1 MVVRVFRVR
10 VHPGKEDQF
19 ERFVIETGIPMVKAQ
34 EGCTHVTAG
43 KSRWSEQP
51 EFVVVTH
58 WRSVDAL
65 KAFAVPDWQEAVIEP
80 EEEHMLAEV
89 FCDHYETIEDGLSRQ
104 SGGLARTLWV
114 GKGLDPDDSPI
125 AESQER

>member
-1 MVVRVFRVR
+1 MMCWGRANRIGWIRPRRKVVVVRVFRVR
-10 VHPGKEDQF
+10 VHPGKEDEF

-43 KSRWSEQP
+43 RSRWSEQP

-65 KAFAVPDWQEAVIEP
+65 QAFAGPDWQKAVIEP

-89 FCDHYETIEDGLSRQ
+89 FCDHYETIDTG
-104 SGGLARTLWV
+104 
-114 GKGLDPDDSPI
+114 
-125 AESQER
+125 

>member
-1 MVVRVFRVR
+1 VVVRVFRVR
-10 VHPGKEDQF
+10 VQPGKEDEF

-43 KSRWSEQP
+43 KSRWSGQP

-65 KAFAVPDWQEAVIEP
+65 QAFAGPDWQKAVIEP
-80 EEEHMLAEV
+80 EEEDMLAEV
-89 FCDHYETIEDGLSRQ
+89 FCDHYETIDTG
-104 SGGLARTLWV
+104 
-114 GKGLDPDDSPI
+114 
-125 AESQER
+125 